1 MVVQHDEVC
10 DSDEDRDEG
19 DETEFLET
27 DTASEL
33 GALFVTAAIQ
43 AFELPL
49 HLKKEEKVAKYLGQQ
64 EAEHPI
70 IIADEPTV
78 GIRTPVSANR
88 LSKKKESD
96 GDSESFSE
104 LQSLPDLIFDIKG
117 TSRVLCRIE
126 SMCAWPHPATNSA
139 STIWAKP
146 ACMSPYLPPTGHA
159 SMRVKQS
166 SGARQIRVRHALT
179 QAL

>member
-1 MVVQHDEVC
+1 VVVQHDEAC
-10 DSDEDRDEG
+10 DSDEERDEG

-49 HLKKEEKVAKYLGQQ
+49 HLKKEEKVAKYLGQHQQ

-117 TSRVLCRIE
+117 PSRVLCRIE
-126 SMCAWPHPATNSA
+126 SMCAWPHPATCSA
-139 STIWAKP
+139 STIK
-146 ACMSPYLPPTGHA
+146 ACMHEPVLATHPPTTHVLTVQGERREA
-159 SMRVKQS
+159 E
-166 SGARQIRVRHALT
+166 GA
-179 QAL
+179 